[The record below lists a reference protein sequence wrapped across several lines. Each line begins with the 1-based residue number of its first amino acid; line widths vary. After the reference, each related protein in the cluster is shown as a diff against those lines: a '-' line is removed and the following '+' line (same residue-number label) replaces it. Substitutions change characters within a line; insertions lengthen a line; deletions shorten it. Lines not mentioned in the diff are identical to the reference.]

1 MCGSSCLSRNPSVFH
16 RNAVVASNLKGTNA
30 ANLVCSHYKHE
41 AHRKK
46 HSATESPM
54 VSRSDASVNPAEL
67 ISYCLKSRHA
77 GHVSAES
84 IVMAFK
90 QEPHCPHKSVRTEGE
105 EVRLHGLL
113 QTPPHPETGK
123 THSGSHFRNRL
134 SSFKVPD
141 LTFI

>member
-1 MCGSSCLSRNPSVFH
+1 MRPTEKN
-16 RNAVVASNLKGTNA
+16 
-30 ANLVCSHYKHE
+30 
-41 AHRKK
+41 
-46 HSATESPM
+46 HSATESLM

-90 QEPHCPHKSVRTEGE
+90 QDPHCPHKSARTGGG

-113 QTPPHPETGK
+113 QVPPPPTPETEQ
-123 THSGSHFRNRL
+123 THSGSYFMSRL

>member
-1 MCGSSCLSRNPSVFH
+1 
-16 RNAVVASNLKGTNA
+16 
-30 ANLVCSHYKHE
+30 
-41 AHRKK
+41 
-46 HSATESPM
+46 M

-90 QEPHCPHKSVRTEGE
+90 QEPHCPHKSARTEGE

-113 QTPPHPETGK
+113 QLYPPKQKKLTRGLVSFYKQAFKFQSSRPGLYL
-123 THSGSHFRNRL
+123 SGS
-134 SSFKVPD
+134 KD
-141 LTFI
+141 D